1 MLSNNIARTRIIK
14 TRRMSMVK
22 QIVKSKVLV
31 IAVLLLAFTVSY
43 SSNAFAWGGHG
54 GRYYWHR
61 DRWYGPGW
69 FGFDVAVS
77 TLAIGALVAGLP
89 AGYTT
94 IVVGGVPYYYY
105 GGYYYRHY
113 PYGYAVVPEP
123 VVTPSV
129 VYAPVSE
136 AAPVAVTQPQGK
148 TTTINIP
155 NSKGSYT
162 PVTLTKH
169 KNGYIGP
176 QGEYY
181 EGHPTVE
188 QLKALYGN

>member
-1 MLSNNIARTRIIK
+1 MSKTILNNKLWLIIILCLGLSFSTA
-14 TRRMSMVK
+14 
-22 QIVKSKVLV
+22 
-31 IAVLLLAFTVSY
+31 
-43 SSNAFAWGGHG
+43 NAFAWGGHGG

-69 FGFDVAVS
+69 LGLDMAVS
-77 TLAIGALVAGLP
+77 ALAIGAVVEGLP
-89 AGYTT
+89 GGYTT

-113 PYGYAVVPEP
+113 PYGYVVVPQP
-123 VVTPSV
+123 VVTPV
-129 VYAPVSE
+129 VYAPTPE
-136 AAPVAVTQPQGK
+136 ATPVVVTQPQGK
-148 TTTINIP
+148 TATINIP
-155 NSKGSYT
+155 NSKGGYT
-162 PVTLTKH
+162 TVTLTKH

>member
-1 MLSNNIARTRIIK
+1 MTKII
-14 TRRMSMVK
+14 
-22 QIVKSKVLV
+22 SKNKLLV
-31 IAVLLLAFTVSY
+31 IATLCFSLVASY
-43 SSNAFAWGGHG
+43 SNVFAWGGHG
-54 GRYYWHR
+54 GGRYHWR
-61 DRWYGPGW
+61 GERWYGPGW

-77 TLAIGALVAGLP
+77 ALAIGAVVEGLP
-89 AGYTT
+89 VGYTT
-94 IVVGGVPYYYY
+94 VVVGGVPYYSY

-113 PYGYAVVPEP
+113 PYGYVVVPEP
-123 VVTPSV
+123 VVTPNV
-129 VYAPVSE
+129 VYAP
-136 AAPVAVTQPQGK
+136 APETTSVIVTQPQGN

-169 KNGYIGP
+169 KNGYIGS

-188 QLKALYGN
+188 QLKVLYGN